1 MPNIDTS
8 AIEGF
13 DAMTPEQKVEALLKV
28 DVPEKVDLTGYV
40 KKDLYDKTA
49 SDLAAAKKQVK
60 DKMTDGEKALATA
73 LEEVET
79 LKSAMAQGEQERKE
93 LQKKVTVADH
103 TARYLALGYDEK
115 LAKST
120 AEALFDGDMDKVFAN
135 QQAHNAAMEK
145 KLRAEIM
152 KDTPGPNG
160 AGGGGDQKSAAQ
172 SVAERIGSAR
182 AEATKNANS
191 ILGKYLGGNQFGS

>member
-49 SDLAAAKKQVK
+49 SELADAKKQVK
-60 DKMTDGEKALATA
+60 AKMTEDEAAKAKEAEERQKLQEDYNALLKKSTIADYTA
-73 LEEVET
+73 N
-79 LKSAMAQGEQERKE
+79 
-93 LQKKVTVADH
+93 
-103 TARYLALGYDEK
+103 YLAMGYEEK
-115 LAKST
+115 LARST
-120 AEALFDGDMDKVFAN
+120 AEALFDGDMEKVFAN
-135 QQAHNAAMEK
+135 Q
-145 KLRAEIM
+145 KLHQEAQTKAIRAEVM
-152 KDTPGPNG
+152 KDTPGPSG
-160 AGGGGDQKSAAQ
+160 AGGGGEQKSAAQ

-182 AEATKNANS
+182 AEAAKNANS

>member
-1 MPNIDTS
+1 MPTIDTS
-8 AIEGF
+8 TIEGF
-13 DAMTPEQKVEALLKV
+13 DAMTPEQQVQALLKV
-28 DVPEKVDLTGYV
+28 DVPEKVDLSGYV
-40 KKDLYDKTA
+40 PKATFDKTA
-49 SDLAAAKKQVK
+49 SDLADAKKQLR
-60 DKMTDGEKALATA
+60 DKMTTDEQAAKDAAEAQQKLQDDYNAL
-73 LEEVET
+73 
-79 LKSAMAQGEQERKE
+79 LKKSTIAE
-93 LQKKVTVADH
+93 H
-103 TARYLALGYDEK
+103 TAKYLALGYDEK
-115 LAKST
+115 LARAT

-160 AGGGGDQKSAAQ
+160 AGGGGNNEKSAAQ

-182 AEATKNANS
+182 AETAKNANS